1 MIELFTPSLEIMEIN
16 EDVPLQVAFSLFLK
30 NIIRVAE
37 HLFAKNAKLTEIV
50 VQLVR
55 LLLRIP
61 KEKSFE
67 SASIYAGNLAVI
79 LFDKVLGKK
88 HNDILQEIVLKVFR
102 SRTPSVI
109 QSLVLVYARIIN
121 QGVTP
126 GTSVLMKRRNLCW
139 VGRRRRERR
148 MWLIFF
154 HLFLLRTGWG
164 LKYLLIS
171 GCFSKV
177 CSEVGI
183 QKQQRTFYFIK
194 FYGSLK
200 AISSQRQKSW
210 QSSGYRFQPFP
221 HQHQFWRNCSSQNI
235 SNADPMS
242 GQWGGGS
249 KRQPI
254 WRWRV
259 VAKNVDA
266 GGRSVGEFI
275 EIQGVGVIER
285 TENRRFIGRQIEP
298 ARKYVLHV
306 GDVIILRWWW
316 VMRWQNRGGFVVPW
330 GQFNKIYFIG
340 VPEGLLQLF
349 SGE

>member
-1 MIELFTPSLEIMEIN
+1 MITSLQVASVFVNKCSQHPDSDKQKEEMIELFTPSLEIMEIN

-126 GTSVLMKRRNLCW
+126 GTCVLMKRRNLC
-139 VGRRRRERR
+139 
-148 MWLIFF
+148 
-154 HLFLLRTGWG
+154 
-164 LKYLLIS
+164 
-171 GCFSKV
+171 
-177 CSEVGI
+177 
-183 QKQQRTFYFIK
+183 
-194 FYGSLK
+194 
-200 AISSQRQKSW
+200 
-210 QSSGYRFQPFP
+210 
-221 HQHQFWRNCSSQNI
+221 
-235 SNADPMS
+235 
-242 GQWGGGS
+242 
-249 KRQPI
+249 
-254 WRWRV
+254 
-259 VAKNVDA
+259 
-266 GGRSVGEFI
+266 
-275 EIQGVGVIER
+275 
-285 TENRRFIGRQIEP
+285 
-298 ARKYVLHV
+298 
-306 GDVIILRWWW
+306 
-316 VMRWQNRGGFVVPW
+316 
-330 GQFNKIYFIG
+330 
-340 VPEGLLQLF
+340 
-349 SGE
+349 